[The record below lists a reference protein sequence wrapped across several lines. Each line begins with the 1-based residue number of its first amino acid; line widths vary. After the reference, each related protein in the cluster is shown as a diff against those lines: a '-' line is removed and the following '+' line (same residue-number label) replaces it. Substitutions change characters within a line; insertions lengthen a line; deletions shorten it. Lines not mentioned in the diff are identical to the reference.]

1 MNNSAS
7 VLALHICSGHRN
19 PMTPVQSLETLT
31 GVGIKGDM
39 HAIENSIR
47 QILLVEQETLAA
59 LHLRPGIVKENITT
73 LGIALMT
80 LKRRQKLRIGNTLLQ
95 ITSECEPCSRMEEI
109 RPGLQELLRGRRGML
124 ARVLQGG
131 TVNVGEAIQL
141 E

>member
-1 MNNSAS
+1 
-7 VLALHICSGHRN
+7 
-19 PMTPVQSLETLT
+19 MTPVQSLETLT

-95 ITSECEPCSRMEEI
+95 ITRECEPCSRMEEI

>member
-7 VLALHICSGHRN
+7 VLTLHICPGHRK
-19 PMTPVQSLETLT
+19 PMTPVQTLETLT

-80 LKRRQKLRIGNTLLQ
+80 LKRRQKLRIGSTLLQ
-95 ITSECEPCSRMEEI
+95 ITRECEPCSRMEEI

>member
-1 MNNSAS
+1 
-7 VLALHICSGHRN
+7 
-19 PMTPVQSLETLT
+19 MTPVQSLETLT
-31 GVGIKGDM
+31 GIGIKGDM

-80 LKRRQKLRIGNTLLQ
+80 LKRRQKLRIGSTLLQ
-95 ITSECEPCSRMEEI
+95 ITRECEPCSRMEEI

>member
-7 VLALHICSGHRN
+7 VLTLHICPGHRK

-31 GVGIKGDM
+31 GVGIKRDM
-39 HAIENSIR
+39 HAVEDSIR
-47 QILLVEQETLAA
+47 QILLVEQETLVA
-59 LHLRPGIVKENITT
+59 LHLQPGVVKENITT

-80 LKRRQKLRIGNTLLQ
+80 LKRRQKMWIGSVLLQ
-95 ITSECEPCSRMEEI
+95 ITRECEPCSRMEEI

-131 TVNVGEAIQL
+131 TINVGETIQL